1 MTTPPPPWRDS
12 ARPVRIWAFDARLV
26 LPAALLVLWPSLATA
41 ALLLLTLAAFRIAEA
56 RGYRLAA
63 ALRAV
68 RRAAAGSPEALS
80 PMRRRRFTDF
90 G

>member
-1 MTTPPPPWRDS
+1 MSSEVRWRDTM
-12 ARPVRIWAFDARLV
+12 RPVRIYFFDARL
-26 LPAALLVLWPSLATA
+26 LCLLGLWVLWPSWWTTGALIGA
-41 ALLLLTLAAFRIAEA
+41 AVALRIAEA

-68 RRAAAGSPEALS
+68 RAWSAGSRPALYAS
-80 PMRRRRFTDF
+80 RERRFVDF

>member
-1 MTTPPPPWRDS
+1 MSPPPWRDS
-12 ARPVRIWAFDARLV
+12 ARPVRIYVFDARLI
-26 LPAALLVLWPSLATA
+26 LPAALVVLWPSLPTLG
-41 ALLLLTLAAFRIAEA
+41 LLLAGLVAFRIAEA

-68 RRAAAGSPEALS
+68 RARLAGRREALS
-80 PMRRRRFTDF
+80 PLRRRRFTDF

>member
-1 MTTPPPPWRDS
+1 MTTPWRDS
-12 ARPVRIWAFDARLV
+12 ARPVRIYVFDARLL
-26 LPAALLVLWPSLATA
+26 LPAALLVLWPNTVTLVI
-41 ALLLLTLAAFRIAEA
+41 LLVLMIAFRIAEA

-68 RRAAAGSPEALS
+68 RARLAGRREALS
-80 PMRRRRFTDF
+80 PVRRRRFVDF